1 MLQKR
6 SNQELVM
13 LLMIFP
19 SRADELV
26 EKLRT
31 IDPLQAAREKIGN
44 RKKKK
49 KADPPRRLTKRRKY
63 RLKHSD
69 LYRKLWE

>member
-1 MLQKR
+1 MTY
-6 SNQELVM
+6 
-13 LLMIFP
+13 P

-26 EKLRT
+26 ERLRN
-31 IDPLQAAREKIGN
+31 IDPLQVAREKIGN

-49 KADPPRRLTKRRKY
+49 KADPPRRLSKRRMY
-63 RLKHSD
+63 RLKHPD